1 MVDRLQRI
9 GGSACQQVRHLI
21 PAALLMLVS
30 SLRLHTVGCRAII
43 GAEMIAVLS
52 GPG

>member
-1 MVDRLQRI
+1 V
-9 GGSACQQVRHLI
+9 
-21 PAALLMLVS
+21 LVP

-52 GPG
+52 GLGQSH